1 MSLGHSKT
9 NGHKGYTLLELVVV
23 IAVMAA
29 LIGVITPM
37 FVKYIEK
44 SKQSVDVTNAEAAYS
59 AAMVE
64 FSDKAGSVSRTLYFD
79 GQDVTDDPSDIK
91 GYGKSAW
98 RFEKFVPD
106 DFPVADATGIPFEGW
121 ANYIIITMDSS
132 GVRSMRWG
140 IAPPGAGG
148 GGPIPVGDESKGFKN
163 RIFTPAQWTATTD
176 KQKVDRD
183 EELFDALEVA
193 AAEMTYGDLL
203 NRAKD
208 EHLVEMTESGHLCI
222 RIASSSIRESEHTII
237 EGNNEIYMEDLFR
250 NAGYNTELPN
260 DERYIVTSRTGGE
273 ADVWIDLGYSKEEI
287 EGSEELRNK
296 KATDAIVYVEG
307 GDTSHD
313 EGALA
318 HDRRA
323 ARKKGGRE

>member
-1 MSLGHSKT
+1 MSLEHSKT

-64 FSDKAGSVSRTLYFD
+64 FSDKAGGVSRTLYFD

-106 DFPVADATGIPFEGW
+106 DFPVADATGTPFEGW

-140 IAPPGAGG
+140 IAAPGAGG
-148 GGPIPVGDESKGFKN
+148 GPISVADDSKGFKN
-163 RIFTPAQWTATTD
+163 RIFTPGQWTATTD
-176 KQKVDRD
+176 KQKIDRD
-183 EELFDALEVA
+183 EELFDALEA
-193 AAEMTYGDLL
+193 AAGEMTYGDLL
-203 NRAKD
+203 SRAEED
-208 EHLVEMTESGHLCI
+208 GLVEATESGHLCI
-222 RIASSSIRESEHTII
+222 RIASSSIKESEHTI
-237 EGNNEIYMEDLFR
+237 EDGNKIYMEDLFK
-250 NAGYNTELPN
+250 NAGYNTELPK
-260 DERYIVTSRTGGE
+260 DEWYIVTSRTGGE

-323 ARKKGGRE
+323 ARKKGGS

>member
-1 MSLGHSKT
+1 MSLDHSKT

-106 DFPVADATGIPFEGW
+106 DFPVADATGTPFEGW

-140 IAPPGAGG
+140 IAAPGSG
-148 GGPIPVGDESKGFKN
+148 GGPIPVADDSKGFKN
-163 RIFTPAQWTATTD
+163 RIFTPGQWTATTD
-176 KQKVDRD
+176 KQKIDRD
-183 EELFDALEVA
+183 EELFDALEA
-193 AAEMTYGDLL
+193 AAGEMTYGDLL
-203 NRAKD
+203 SRAEED
-208 EHLVEMTESGHLCI
+208 GLVEATESGHLCI
-222 RIASSSIRESEHTII
+222 RIASSSIKESEHTI
-237 EGNNEIYMEDLFR
+237 EDGNKIYMEDLFK
-250 NAGYNTELPN
+250 NAGYNTELPK
-260 DERYIVTSRTGGE
+260 DEWYIVTSRTGGE

-287 EGSEELRNK
+287 EGNEELRNT
-296 KATDAIVYVEG
+296 KATNAVVYVEG
-307 GDTSHD
+307 GNVSHD

-323 ARKKGGRE
+323 ARKKGGS